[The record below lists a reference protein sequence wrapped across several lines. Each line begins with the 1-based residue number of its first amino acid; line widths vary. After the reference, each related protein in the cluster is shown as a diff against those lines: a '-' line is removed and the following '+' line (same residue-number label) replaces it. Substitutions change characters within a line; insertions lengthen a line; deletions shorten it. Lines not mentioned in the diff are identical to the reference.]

1 MYFSNKKEVILNK
14 VFNNKELQ
22 QELYQ
27 EMNTHKN
34 KLGKF
39 TTVFTRVFLPL
50 SVEVPLIA
58 LLVLEFPLI
67 RVVGPMLMLI
77 FFMIFFLTP
86 KKDYDKIFNWFLF
99 TDIKQSYIDS
109 LAEKKVSLEGY
120 EILTKYLEKEEMSVL
135 LDSPLSY
142 SDLSVNEFPKYL
154 KENNLKQKEK
164 EVKERMKIENSKK
177 QETKEKFIDNLYK
190 NKNKK

>member
-1 MYFSNKKEVILNK
+1 MTYFSNKKEVILNK

-27 EMNTHKN
+27 EMSTHKN

-39 TTVFTRVFLPL
+39 STFFTRIFSPL
-50 SVEVPLIA
+50 SVEIPLIT

-67 RVVGPMLMLI
+67 RVVGPMLMLS

-86 KKDYDKIFNWFLF
+86 KKDYDRIFNWFLF

-154 KENNLKQKEK
+154 KENKLKEKEK
-164 EVKERMKIENSKK
+164 EVKEKMKIENSKK
-177 QETKEKFIDNLYK
+177 HETKEKFIDNLY
-190 NKNKK
+190 NNKK

>member
-154 KENNLKQKEK
+154 KENNLKEKEK

-177 QETKEKFIDNLYK
+177 QETKEKFIDNLYN

>member
-27 EMNTHKN
+27 EMNTHRN

-154 KENNLKQKEK
+154 KENKLKEKEK

-190 NKNKK
+190 NKK